1 MTDAEYLKAALKEL
15 GEDLPLAKYME
26 WVEARKKLD
35 AIADGEEP
43 EAPAEEEPAEAV
55 DAPLSDKPEAKP
67 VEAADK
73 PTEDE
78 TPVAAADE
86 PAETVEADVSPEE
99 APTELMEDAS
109 PDAAIS
115 AVAAEAGM
123 DPMELAA
130 AMLADPAKFAAVLGG
145 GMEGDPEADAAL
157 SDAKE
162 VANSR
167 IRALSKKV
175 TDRDAE
181 IAKLSKRVEDMEIAE
196 RERRIDL
203 AIEAGHVL
211 DADREKLRKLARK
224 SPDLLDDWLGDAK
237 ADPAVPTDRKVVPLR
252 RESELNEIAD
262 DDPRLAK
269 YLAAGLPRDLAK
281 DRVLNRDK
289 RPDETVRAYRNKS
302 TGAA

>member
-55 DAPLSDKPEAKP
+55 DAPLTNEPEAKP

-73 PTEDE
+73 PSEDE

-99 APTELMEDAS
+99 APTELESDAS

-167 IRALSKKV
+167 IAALRKQV

-181 IAKLSKRVEDMEIAE
+181 VTKLAKQVEELTVKE
-196 RERRIDL
+196 RERRVHA

-211 DADREKLRKLARK
+211 DKDKDKLLKLARK
-224 SPDLLDDWLGDAK
+224 SPELLDEWLGDAEE
-237 ADPAVPTDRKVVPLR
+237 APAVPTDRKVVPLR
-252 RESELNEIAD
+252 RESDLCEID
-262 DDPRLAK
+262 DSDPRIAK
-269 YLAAGLPRDLAK
+269 YVSAGLPLELAK

-289 RPDETVRAYRNKS
+289 RPDEAVRAYRNKS